1 MKTASREWLIRS
13 AWLVTG
19 FGAGWG
25 VFHLSGSGTS
35 SAPTTASP
43 SAFSG
48 PVPVASARTNPEN
61 RPPASVAGGAPTAG
75 DSQGTVRAR
84 FEAALRLPKPRRRL
98 GAFLRQLD
106 SLTAA
111 EAPAVQQL
119 IHDLNR
125 EGLQL
130 PEEWEAFI
138 HRWGELDGG
147 AAAQH
152 ALSKSGEPW
161 VGRGLMTIMSGWAS
175 KDPAAAAAWLNAH
188 GDNPHFDQAMQG
200 IVSGMAETDPAAAT
214 QVALSSLPEGNRPM
228 ASSLME
234 QLAESVVRTGKNPA
248 MLEWFEALPVDANG
262 IGIKNAAFGH
272 VWWRLQA
279 ASLDD
284 AATWLASNADKPW
297 RNDRQYGET
306 TAIMA
311 QKDPVAALDWAG
323 SLPPS
328 PVDGRWPGVNSTLRN
343 WIAQDAAAAAAY
355 ANSQPATP
363 FGDYVRQ
370 AHASALNPPPPTPR

>member
-13 AWLVTG
+13 VWLVTG

-25 VFHLSGSGTS
+25 VFQSSGSST
-35 SAPTTASP
+35 PTVTTTASP

-48 PVPVASARTNPEN
+48 PVPLAAGRTNPKN
-61 RPPASVAGGAPTAG
+61 RSPAAAADGAPTAG
-75 DSQGTVRAR
+75 DSKEALRAR
-84 FEAALRLPKPRRRL
+84 FEAALRLPNPRRRL
-98 GAFLRQLD
+98 TAFLRQWD

-111 EAPAVQQL
+111 EAPALQQL

-130 PEEWEAFI
+130 PEEWEGFI
-138 HRWGELDGG
+138 HRWGELDGRS
-147 AAAQH
+147 AAQH

-161 VGRGLMTIMSGWAS
+161 VGGGLRTIMSGWAS
-175 KDPAAAAAWLNAH
+175 KDPAAAAAWLNEH
-188 GDNPHFDQAMQG
+188 GDNPHFDQALQG
-200 IVSGMAETDPAAAT
+200 IVIGMAETNPAAAT

-248 MLEWFEALPVDANG
+248 MLEWFDALPIDAND

-284 AATWLASNADKPW
+284 AAAWLASKADHP
-297 RNDRQYGET
+297 
-306 TAIMA
+306 
-311 QKDPVAALDWAG
+311 
-323 SLPPS
+323 
-328 PVDGRWPGVNSTLRN
+328 
-343 WIAQDAAAAAAY
+343 
-355 ANSQPATP
+355 
-363 FGDYVRQ
+363 
-370 AHASALNPPPPTPR
+370 